1 MNDTSISQQQMF
13 ELYEMVRSLRDELL
27 DVLTDDDLAAT
38 LPGEN
43 PTFGAM
49 LRELGETQAAYLES
63 FKTFTLTWGVRY
75 GDDAVETDIEALRM
89 WFAQLDADV
98 LAALKALSPEDF
110 AGKIVKR
117 DGFEIPVQNNLLVYR
132 EALFIA
138 YGKAAVYL
146 KAISKPLP
154 GRWPLWIG

>member
-1 MNDTSISQQQMF
+1 MNNTPISQTQML

-27 DVLTDDDLAAT
+27 GALTNEDLTTT
-38 LPGEN
+38 LPGDN

-49 LRELGETQAAYLES
+49 LRELGEVQAAYTGS

-75 GDDAVETDIEALRM
+75 GDDKVETDIEALRA
-89 WFAQLDADV
+89 WFAQLDADMR
-98 LAALKALSPEDF
+98 AALTALSPEDF
-110 AGKIVKR
+110 ATKIIQR
-117 DGFEIPVQNNLLVYR
+117 DGFELPVQNNLLVYR

-146 KAISKPLP
+146 KALGKPLR